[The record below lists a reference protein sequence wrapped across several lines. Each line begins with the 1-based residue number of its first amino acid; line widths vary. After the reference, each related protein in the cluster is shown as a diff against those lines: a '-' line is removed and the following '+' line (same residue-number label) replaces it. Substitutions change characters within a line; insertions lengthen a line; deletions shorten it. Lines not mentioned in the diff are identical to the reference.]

1 MIENFQDDLKPNFIS
16 DKKIFL
22 KLLSSPREVFSF
34 LNSYKY
40 DKNVNLLLILAGIT
54 STFNRASTKNMGDN
68 LPLWGVIITCIIVGI
83 IFGWITYYIY
93 AALINWTG
101 KWLKGQGT
109 TNAIL
114 RVLSYAVIPSITS
127 MVLLIPQMVIYG
139 NDMFRSDGDISSGGI
154 ASNILF
160 YTSLLLEFGLSI
172 WSVILCVIAISEVQ
186 KLSIAKAVLNLALPA
201 IVIMTPIFL
210 LILIIYGLS

>member
-139 NDMFRSDGDISSGGI
+139 NDIFRSDGDISSGGI
-154 ASNILF
+154 ASNIFF

-172 WSVILCVIAISEVQ
+172 WSIILCVIAISEVQ

>member
-34 LNSYKY
+34 LNFYKY

-139 NDMFRSDGDISSGGI
+139 NDIFRSDGDISSGGI
-154 ASNILF
+154 ASNIFF